1 MWEDACDVWA
11 TDNPYYI
18 FIIWFDVPM
27 IVGKTGQYVRMF
39 KKAMS
44 FKNKL
49 DALEYVDRHGLNGMV
64 TLRQIKKYT

>member
-1 MWEDACDVWA
+1 
-11 TDNPYYI
+11 
-18 FIIWFDVPM
+18 M